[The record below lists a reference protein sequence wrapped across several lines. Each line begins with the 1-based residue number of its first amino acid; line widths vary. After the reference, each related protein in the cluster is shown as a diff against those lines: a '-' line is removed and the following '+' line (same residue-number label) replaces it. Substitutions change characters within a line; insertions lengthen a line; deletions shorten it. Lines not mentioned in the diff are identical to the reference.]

1 MKFDVLVVTA
11 SNEAQARGYRA
22 MVAPLVGALAK
33 KILVVPDPGGKRVGS
48 LGSTVGVLK
57 KLGDVSKMRVLV
69 CHSGGDSK
77 RLPSYA
83 AIGKAFVP
91 VPDGRG
97 KTVSLFERIVAN
109 MEQLRLPKSGVLVV
123 CGDVAPEFDFGL
135 CDFSKS
141 GVTGVA
147 YYDSPEEGSR
157 HGVYVPGKLESKVG
171 VVERNNSTLELQL
184 KTRTSH
190 IGRDACPQASADGSE
205 SRPYQ
210 VKSFLQKPS
219 PAAAKAAGA
228 VCRGKVAVD
237 TGILWIDPTT
247 AKKIVAAGW
256 KVGDIY
262 DEFARELL
270 NGFAPFHVNVVPRCS
285 FFHIG
290 STRELL
296 ARLGKGREW
305 VEGCAISRDEMKLGG
320 RNVVTFVP
328 REFGPINLAEGEC
341 LTCLPVDGKW
351 IPIRYRVE
359 DDFKSDGK
367 WEKLKLGE
375 IMKKVD
381 HKKLL
386 ALRKVDD
393 CITVELPLRIDFA
406 GGWSDTPPICYK
418 MGGAVFNAA
427 VTLNG
432 VKPVKVR
439 VRRLATKE
447 VSVESVDLGKSGVLK
462 SLEEIR
468 APKDPHDWC
477 ALVKSALTVTKFDF
491 SRGGLDIKISA
502 DVPKGSGMGTS
513 SILGAAL
520 VTALERVAG
529 RKPEW
534 KRVASLTLALEKEM
548 ATGGGWQDQIG
559 GLVPG
564 AKLVVTKPGE
574 SQNPRMSCV
583 SAKSEAAFSKFLKD
597 RALLYFTGRKRMARN
612 ILRGVIGFFEENPDD
627 IARSIVRRLKSDA
640 ERAFKAVESCDWDSF
655 CSAVNDY
662 WLSKKA
668 LDPGSTNPLVELI
681 IARMAP
687 WISAVSLCGAGGG
700 GFMFVIARSKDAKAK
715 IKSVLEKHPPIK
727 TGRFFDF
734 EIAN

>member
-1 MKFDVLVVTA
+1 MKFDILVVTA

-22 MVAPLVGALAK
+22 MVAPLVGSLAE

-48 LGSTVGVLK
+48 LGSTVGVLR
-57 KLGDVSKMRVLV
+57 KLGDVSKRRVLI

-91 VPDGRG
+91 VPDSRG

-123 CGDVAPEFDFGL
+123 CGDVAPEFDFGS

-157 HGVYVPGKLESKVG
+157 HGVYVPGNG
-171 VVERNNSTLELQL
+171 ERV
-184 KTRTSH
+184 R
-190 IGRDACPQASADGSE
+190 A
-205 SRPYQ
+205 
-210 VKSFLQKPS
+210 FLQKPS
-219 PAAAKAAGA
+219 PSAAKAAGA
-228 VCRGKVAVD
+228 VCHGKVAVD
-237 TGILWIDPTT
+237 TGILWIDPAT

-328 REFGPINLAEGEC
+328 REFGPIDLAEGEC
-341 LTCLPVDGKW
+341 LTCLPVGGKW

-367 WEKLKLGE
+367 WDKLKLGE

-386 ALRKVDD
+386 ALRKTED

-439 VRRLATKE
+439 VRRLAEKE
-447 VSVESVDLGKSGVLK
+447 VHVESVDLGKSGVLK
-462 SLEEIR
+462 SLAEIR

-491 SRGGLDIKISA
+491 SRGGLDIRISA

-529 RKPEW
+529 RKAEW

-564 AKLVVTKPGE
+564 AHLISTTPGKG
-574 SQNPRMSCV
+574 QNPRMSCV
-583 SAKSEAAFSKFLKD
+583 SPKSEAAFAKFLKE

-640 ERAFKAVESCDWDSF
+640 ERAFRAVESCDWDSF

-700 GFMFVIARSKDAKAK
+700 GFMFVVARSKDAKAK

-727 TGRFFDF
+727 SGRFFDF
-734 EIAN
+734 EIAKE

>member
-22 MVAPLVGALAK
+22 MVAPLVGALAE

-57 KLGDVSKMRVLV
+57 KLGDVSKSRVLV

-77 RLPSYA
+77 RLPAYA

-91 VPDGRG
+91 VPDSCGR
-97 KTVSLFERIVAN
+97 TVSLFERIVAN
-109 MEQLRLPKSGVLVV
+109 MERLKLPKGGVLVV
-123 CGDVAPEFDFGL
+123 CGDVAPEFDFGS
-135 CDFSKS
+135 CDFSKG

-157 HGVYVPGKLESKVG
+157 HGVYVPE
-171 VVERNNSTLELQL
+171 N
-184 KTRTSH
+184 
-190 IGRDACPQASADGSE
+190 GRRLSAV
-205 SRPYQ
+205 RA
-210 VKSFLQKPS
+210 FLQKPS
-219 PAAAKAAGA
+219 PSAAKSAGA
-228 VCRGKVAVD
+228 VRRGKVAVD
-237 TGILWIDPTT
+237 TGILWIDPAT

-262 DEFARELL
+262 DEFAHELL
-270 NGFAPFHVNVVPRCS
+270 GGFAPFHVNVVPRCS

-305 VEGCAISRDEMKLGG
+305 VEGCAIPRGEMKLGG

-328 REFGPINLAEGEC
+328 RELGPIDLAEGEC
-341 LTCLPVDGKW
+341 LTCLPVGGKW
-351 IPIRYRVE
+351 LPIRYRVE

-375 IMKKVD
+375 IMKRVD

-386 ALRKVDD
+386 ALRKAED

-439 VRRLATKE
+439 VRRLAERE
-447 VSVESVDLGKSGVLK
+447 VRVESVDLGKSGVLK
-462 SLEEIR
+462 SLAEIR

-491 SRGGLDIKISA
+491 SHGGLDIKISA

-529 RKPEW
+529 RRPEW
-534 KRVASLTLALEKEM
+534 KRVASLTLALEREM

-564 AKLVVTKPGE
+564 AHLVVTKPGK
-574 SQNPRMSCV
+574 SQDPRMSRV
-583 SAKSEAAFSKFLKD
+583 SPRAEKAFSKFLGD

-612 ILRGVIGFFEENPDD
+612 VLRGVLAFFAEDPDD

-700 GFMFVIARSKDAKAK
+700 GFMFVVARSKDAKAK

-727 TGRFFDF
+727 SGRFFDF
-734 EIAN
+734 EIAE

>member
-22 MVAPLVGALAK
+22 MVAPLVGSLAE

-48 LGSTVGVLK
+48 LGSTVGVLR
-57 KLGDVSKMRVLV
+57 KLGDVSKRRVLI

-91 VPDGRG
+91 VPDSRG

-123 CGDVAPEFDFGL
+123 CGDVAPEFDFGS

-157 HGVYVPGKLESKVG
+157 HGVYVPGNG
-171 VVERNNSTLELQL
+171 ERV
-184 KTRTSH
+184 R
-190 IGRDACPQASADGSE
+190 A
-205 SRPYQ
+205 
-210 VKSFLQKPS
+210 FLQKPS
-219 PAAAKAAGA
+219 PSAAKAAGA
-228 VCRGKVAVD
+228 VCHGKVAVD
-237 TGILWIDPTT
+237 TGILWIDPAT

-328 REFGPINLAEGEC
+328 REFGPIDLAEGEC
-341 LTCLPVDGKW
+341 LTCLPVGGKW

-367 WEKLKLGE
+367 WDKLKLGE

-386 ALRKVDD
+386 ALRKTED

-439 VRRLATKE
+439 VRRLAEKE
-447 VSVESVDLGKSGVLK
+447 VHVESVDLGKSGVLK
-462 SLEEIR
+462 SLAEIR

-491 SRGGLDIKISA
+491 SCGGLDIRISA

-529 RKPEW
+529 RKAEW

-564 AKLVVTKPGE
+564 AHLISTTPGKG
-574 SQNPRMSCV
+574 QNPRMSCV
-583 SAKSEAAFSKFLKD
+583 SPKSEAAFAKFLKE

-640 ERAFKAVESCDWDSF
+640 ERAFRAVESCDWDSF

-700 GFMFVIARSKDAKAK
+700 GFMFVVARSKDAKAK

-734 EIAN
+734 EIAKE

>member
-1 MKFDVLVVTA
+1 MKFDILVVTA

-22 MVAPLVGALAK
+22 MVAPLVGSLAE

-48 LGSTVGVLK
+48 LGSTVGVLR
-57 KLGDVSKMRVLV
+57 KLGDVSKRRVLI

-91 VPDGRG
+91 VPDSRG

-123 CGDVAPEFDFGL
+123 CGDVAPEFDFGS

-157 HGVYVPGKLESKVG
+157 HGVYVPGNG
-171 VVERNNSTLELQL
+171 ERV
-184 KTRTSH
+184 R
-190 IGRDACPQASADGSE
+190 A
-205 SRPYQ
+205 
-210 VKSFLQKPS
+210 FLQKPS
-219 PAAAKAAGA
+219 PSAAKAAGA

-237 TGILWIDPTT
+237 TGILWIDPAT
-247 AKKIVAAGW
+247 AKKIVIAGW

-328 REFGPINLAEGEC
+328 REFGPIDLAEGEC
-341 LTCLPVDGKW
+341 LTCLPVGGKW

-367 WEKLKLGE
+367 WDKLKLGE

-386 ALRKVDD
+386 ALRKTED

-439 VRRLATKE
+439 VRRLAEKE
-447 VSVESVDLGKSGVLK
+447 VHVESVDLGKSGVLK
-462 SLEEIR
+462 SLAEIR

-491 SRGGLDIKISA
+491 SCGGLDIRISA

-529 RKPEW
+529 RKAEW

-564 AKLVVTKPGE
+564 AHLISTTPGKG
-574 SQNPRMSCV
+574 QNPRMSCV
-583 SAKSEAAFSKFLKD
+583 SPKSEEAFAKFLKE

-640 ERAFKAVESCDWDSF
+640 ERAFRAVESCDWDSF

-700 GFMFVIARSKDAKAK
+700 GFMFVVARSKDAKAK

-734 EIAN
+734 EIAKE

>member
-22 MVAPLVGALAK
+22 MVAPLAGALAE

-57 KLGDVSKMRVLV
+57 KLGDVSRMRVLV

-77 RLPSYA
+77 RLPAYA

-91 VPDGRG
+91 VPDSRGR
-97 KTVSLFERIVAN
+97 TVSLFERIVAN
-109 MEQLRLPKSGVLVV
+109 MERLKLPKGGVLVV
-123 CGDVAPEFDFGL
+123 CGDVAPEFDFGS
-135 CDFSKS
+135 CDFSKG

-157 HGVYVPGKLESKVG
+157 HGVYVPE
-171 VVERNNSTLELQL
+171 N
-184 KTRTSH
+184 
-190 IGRDACPQASADGSE
+190 GRRLSAV
-205 SRPYQ
+205 RA
-210 VKSFLQKPS
+210 FLQKPS
-219 PAAAKAAGA
+219 PSAAKSAGA
-228 VCRGKVAVD
+228 VRRGKVAVD
-237 TGILWIDPTT
+237 TGILWIDPAT

-262 DEFARELL
+262 DEFAHELL
-270 NGFAPFHVNVVPRCS
+270 GGFAPFHVNVVSRCS

-305 VEGCAISRDEMKLGG
+305 VEGCAIPRGERKLGG

-328 REFGPINLAEGEC
+328 REFGPIELAEGEC
-341 LTCLPVDGKW
+341 LTCLPVGGKW
-351 IPIRYRVE
+351 RPIRYRVE

-375 IMKKVD
+375 IMKRVD

-386 ALRKVDD
+386 ALRKAED
-393 CITVELPLRIDFA
+393 CATVELPLRIDFA

-439 VRRLATKE
+439 VRRLAERE
-447 VSVESVDLGKSGVLK
+447 VRVESVDLGKSGVLK
-462 SLEEIR
+462 SLAEIR

-520 VTALERVAG
+520 VTALERVAS
-529 RKPEW
+529 RRPEW
-534 KRVASLTLALEKEM
+534 KRVALLTLALEREM

-564 AKLVVTKPGE
+564 AHLVVTKPGK
-574 SQNPRMSCV
+574 SQDPRMSRV
-583 SAKSEAAFSKFLKD
+583 SPRAEAAFSKFLKD

-612 ILRGVIGFFEENPDD
+612 VLRGVLAFFAENPDD

-700 GFMFVIARSKDAKAK
+700 GFMFVVARSKDAKAK

-727 TGRFFDF
+727 SGRFFDF
-734 EIAN
+734 EIAE

>member
-1 MKFDVLVVTA
+1 MKFDILVVTA

-22 MVAPLVGALAK
+22 MVAPLVGSLAE

-91 VPDGRG
+91 VPDSRG

-123 CGDVAPEFDFGL
+123 CGDVAPEFDFGA

-157 HGVYVPGKLESKVG
+157 HGVYVPEKLESKAGVG
-171 VVERNNSTLELQL
+171 ERNNSALELQL
-184 KTRTSH
+184 ETRTSH
-190 IGRDACPQASADGSE
+190 GAAKGCNLSA
-205 SRPYQ
+205 
-210 VKSFLQKPS
+210 VTAFLQKPL

-228 VCRGKVAVD
+228 VHRGKVAVD
-237 TGILWIDPTT
+237 TGILWIDPAT

-305 VEGCAISRDEMKLGG
+305 VEGCAISRNEMKLGG

-328 REFGPINLAEGEC
+328 REFGPVNLAEGEC
-341 LTCLPVDGKW
+341 LTCLPVGGKW

-359 DDFKSDGK
+359 DDFKTDGK
-367 WEKLKLGE
+367 WDKLKLGE

-386 ALRKVDD
+386 ALRKAED
-393 CITVELPLRIDFA
+393 CIKVELPLRIDFA

-439 VRRLATKE
+439 VRRLADKE
-447 VSVESVDLGKSGVLK
+447 VRVESVDLGKSGVLK
-462 SLEEIR
+462 SLAEIR

-520 VTALERVAG
+520 VTALERAAG

-564 AKLVVTKPGE
+564 AHLVSTTPGK
-574 SQNPRMSCV
+574 SQNPSLKRV
-583 SAKSEAAFSKFLKD
+583 SAKSEAALSKFLNE

-715 IKSVLEKHPPIK
+715 IRSVLEKHPPIK

-734 EIAN
+734 EIAD

>member
-22 MVAPLVGALAK
+22 MVAPLVGSLAE

-48 LGSTVGVLK
+48 LGSTVGVLR
-57 KLGDVSKMRVLV
+57 KLGDVSKRRVLI

-91 VPDGRG
+91 VPDSRG

-109 MEQLRLPKSGVLVV
+109 MEQLLLPKSGVLVV
-123 CGDVAPEFDFGL
+123 CGDVAPEFDFSS

-157 HGVYVPGKLESKVG
+157 HGVYVPGNG
-171 VVERNNSTLELQL
+171 ERV
-184 KTRTSH
+184 R
-190 IGRDACPQASADGSE
+190 A
-205 SRPYQ
+205 
-210 VKSFLQKPS
+210 FLQKPS
-219 PAAAKAAGA
+219 PSAAKAAGA

-237 TGILWIDPTT
+237 TGILWIDPAT

-328 REFGPINLAEGEC
+328 REFGPIDLAEGEC
-341 LTCLPVDGKW
+341 LTCLPVGGKW

-367 WEKLKLGE
+367 WDKLKLGE

-386 ALRKVDD
+386 ALRKTED

-439 VRRLATKE
+439 VRRLAEKE
-447 VSVESVDLGKSGVLK
+447 VHVESVDLGKSGVLK
-462 SLEEIR
+462 SLAEIR

-491 SRGGLDIKISA
+491 SRGGLDIRISA

-529 RKPEW
+529 RKAEW

-564 AKLVVTKPGE
+564 AHLISTTPGKG
-574 SQNPRMSCV
+574 QNPRMSCV
-583 SAKSEAAFSKFLKD
+583 SPKSEAAFAKFLKE

-640 ERAFKAVESCDWDSF
+640 ERAFRAVESCDWDSF

>member
-22 MVAPLVGALAK
+22 MVAPLVGALAE

-57 KLGDVSKMRVLV
+57 KLGDVTKKRVLI

-91 VPDGRG
+91 VPDSHG

-109 MEQLRLPKSGVLVV
+109 MERLRLPKSGVLVV
-123 CGDVAPEFDFGL
+123 CGDVAPEFDFAS

-157 HGVYVPGKLESKVG
+157 HGVYVPE
-171 VVERNNSTLELQL
+171 N
-184 KTRTSH
+184 
-190 IGRDACPQASADGSE
+190 GRGLSAV
-205 SRPYQ
+205 RA
-210 VKSFLQKPS
+210 FLQKPS
-219 PAAAKAAGA
+219 PSEAKAAGA

-237 TGILWIDPTT
+237 TGILWIDPAT
-247 AKKIVAAGW
+247 AKKIAAAGW

-270 NGFAPFHVNVVPRCS
+270 DGFAPFHVNVVPRCS

-341 LTCLPVDGKW
+341 LTCLPVGKKW

-386 ALRKVDD
+386 ALRKADD
-393 CITVELPLRIDFA
+393 CITVELPLRIDLA

-439 VRRLATKE
+439 VRRLAAKE
-447 VSVESVDLGKSGVLK
+447 VHVESVDLGQSGVLK
-462 SLEEIR
+462 SLAEIR

-520 VTALERVAG
+520 VFALERVAG

-574 SQNPRMSCV
+574 SQNPRASRV
-583 SAKSEAAFSKFLKD
+583 SEKSEAAFSKFLKD

-668 LDPGSTNPLVELI
+668 LDPGSANPLVELI

-700 GFMFVIARSKDAKAK
+700 GFMFVVARSKAAKAK
-715 IKSVLEKHPPIK
+715 IRSVLENHPPIK

-734 EIAN
+734 EIAKE

>member
-22 MVAPLVGALAK
+22 MVAPLVGSLAE
-33 KILVVPDPGGKRVGS
+33 KILGVPDPGGMRVGS
-48 LGSTVGVLK
+48 LGSTVGVLR
-57 KLGDVSKMRVLV
+57 KLGDVSKRRVLI

-91 VPDGRG
+91 VPDSRG

-109 MEQLRLPKSGVLVV
+109 MEQLLLPKSGVLVV
-123 CGDVAPEFDFGL
+123 CGDVAPEFDFSS

-157 HGVYVPGKLESKVG
+157 HGVYVPGNG
-171 VVERNNSTLELQL
+171 ERV
-184 KTRTSH
+184 R
-190 IGRDACPQASADGSE
+190 A
-205 SRPYQ
+205 
-210 VKSFLQKPS
+210 FLQKPS
-219 PAAAKAAGA
+219 PSAAKAAGA

-237 TGILWIDPTT
+237 TGILWIDPAT

-328 REFGPINLAEGEC
+328 REFGPIDLAEGEC
-341 LTCLPVDGKW
+341 LTCLPVGGKW

-367 WEKLKLGE
+367 WDKLKLGE

-386 ALRKVDD
+386 ALRKTED

-439 VRRLATKE
+439 VRRLAEKE
-447 VSVESVDLGKSGVLK
+447 VHVESVDLGKSGVLK
-462 SLEEIR
+462 SLAEIR

-491 SRGGLDIKISA
+491 SRGGLDIRISA

-529 RKPEW
+529 RKAEW

-564 AKLVVTKPGE
+564 AHLISTTPGKG
-574 SQNPRMSCV
+574 QNPRMSCV
-583 SAKSEAAFSKFLKD
+583 SPKSEAAFAKFLKE

-640 ERAFKAVESCDWDSF
+640 ERAFRAVESCDWNSF

>member
-22 MVAPLVGALAK
+22 MVAPLVGALAE

-57 KLGDVSKMRVLV
+57 KLGDVTKKRVLI

-91 VPDGRG
+91 VPDSHG

-109 MEQLRLPKSGVLVV
+109 MERLRLPKSGVLVV
-123 CGDVAPEFDFGL
+123 CGDVAPEFDFAS

-157 HGVYVPGKLESKVG
+157 HGVYVPE
-171 VVERNNSTLELQL
+171 N
-184 KTRTSH
+184 
-190 IGRDACPQASADGSE
+190 GRGLSAV
-205 SRPYQ
+205 RA
-210 VKSFLQKPS
+210 FLQKPS
-219 PAAAKAAGA
+219 PSEAKAAGA

-237 TGILWIDPTT
+237 TGILWIDPAT
-247 AKKIVAAGW
+247 AKKIAAAGW

-270 NGFAPFHVNVVPRCS
+270 DGFAPFHVNVVPRCS

-341 LTCLPVDGKW
+341 LTCLPVGKKW

-386 ALRKVDD
+386 ALRKADD

-439 VRRLATKE
+439 VRRLAAKE
-447 VSVESVDLGKSGVLK
+447 VHVESVDLGQSGVLK
-462 SLEEIR
+462 SLAEIR

-520 VTALERVAG
+520 VSALERVAG

-574 SQNPRMSCV
+574 SQNPRASRV
-583 SAKSEAAFSKFLKD
+583 SEKSEAAFSKFLKD

-668 LDPGSTNPLVELI
+668 LDPGSANPLVELI

-700 GFMFVIARSKDAKAK
+700 GFMFVVARSKAAKAK
-715 IKSVLEKHPPIK
+715 IRSVLENHPPIK

-734 EIAN
+734 EIAKE

>member
-22 MVAPLVGALAK
+22 IVAPLVGALAE
-33 KILVVPDPGGKRVGS
+33 KILVIPDPGGKRVGS

-57 KLGDVSKMRVLV
+57 KLGDVSKSRVLV

-77 RLPSYA
+77 RLPAYA

-91 VPDGRG
+91 VPDSCG

-109 MEQLRLPKSGVLVV
+109 MESLRLPKSGVLVV
-123 CGDVAPEFDFGL
+123 CGDVAPEFDFGS

-157 HGVYVPGKLESKVG
+157 HGVYVPGNG
-171 VVERNNSTLELQL
+171 ERV
-184 KTRTSH
+184 R
-190 IGRDACPQASADGSE
+190 A
-205 SRPYQ
+205 
-210 VKSFLQKPS
+210 FLQKPS
-219 PAAAKAAGA
+219 PSAAKAAGA
-228 VCRGKVAVD
+228 VCHGKVAVD
-237 TGILWIDPTT
+237 TGILWIDPAT

-328 REFGPINLAEGEC
+328 REFGPIDLAEGEC
-341 LTCLPVDGKW
+341 LTCLPVGGKW

-367 WEKLKLGE
+367 WDKLKLGE

-386 ALRKVDD
+386 ALRKTED

-439 VRRLATKE
+439 VSRLAAKE
-447 VSVESVDLGKSGVLK
+447 VHVESVDLGQSGVLK
-462 SLEEIR
+462 SLAEIR

-529 RKPEW
+529 RKAEW

-564 AKLVVTKPGE
+564 AHLISTTPGKG
-574 SQNPRMSCV
+574 QNPRMSCV
-583 SAKSEAAFSKFLKD
+583 SPKSEAAFAKFLKE

-640 ERAFKAVESCDWDSF
+640 ERAFRAVESCDWDSF

>member
-22 MVAPLVGALAK
+22 MVAPLVGALAE

-57 KLGDVSKMRVLV
+57 KLGDVSKSRVLI

-77 RLPSYA
+77 RLPAYA

-91 VPDGRG
+91 VPDSRGR
-97 KTVSLFERIVAN
+97 TVSLFERIAAN
-109 MEQLRLPKSGVLVV
+109 MELLKLPKGGVLVV
-123 CGDVAPEFDFGL
+123 CGDVAPEFDFGS
-135 CDFSKS
+135 CDFSKG

-157 HGVYVPGKLESKVG
+157 HGVYVPE
-171 VVERNNSTLELQL
+171 N
-184 KTRTSH
+184 
-190 IGRDACPQASADGSE
+190 GRRLSAV
-205 SRPYQ
+205 RA
-210 VKSFLQKPS
+210 FLQKPS
-219 PAAAKAAGA
+219 PSAAKSAGA
-228 VCRGKVAVD
+228 VRRGKVAVD
-237 TGILWIDPTT
+237 TGILWIDPAT

-262 DEFARELL
+262 DEFAHELL
-270 NGFAPFHVNVVPRCS
+270 GGFAPFHVNVVPRCS

-296 ARLGKGREW
+296 ARLGKGHEW
-305 VEGCAISRDEMKLGG
+305 IEGCAIPRGEMKLGG
-320 RNVVTFVP
+320 KNVVTFVP
-328 REFGPINLAEGEC
+328 REFGPIDLAEGEC
-341 LTCLPVDGKW
+341 LTCLPVGGKW
-351 IPIRYRVE
+351 LPIRYRVE

-367 WEKLKLGE
+367 WDKLKLGE

-381 HKKLL
+381 HRKLL
-386 ALRKVDD
+386 ALRKAED
-393 CITVELPLRIDFA
+393 CATVELPLRIDFA

-439 VRRLATKE
+439 VRRLAERE
-447 VSVESVDLGKSGVLK
+447 VRVESVDLGKSGVLK
-462 SLEEIR
+462 SLAEIR

-491 SRGGLDIKISA
+491 SHGGLDIKISA

-529 RKPEW
+529 RRPEW

-564 AKLVVTKPGE
+564 AHLVVTKPGK
-574 SQNPRMSCV
+574 SQDPRMSRV
-583 SAKSEAAFSKFLKD
+583 SPRAEKAFSKFLGD

-612 ILRGVIGFFEENPDD
+612 VLRGVLAFFAENPDD

-700 GFMFVIARSKDAKAK
+700 GFMFVVARSKDAKAK

-727 TGRFFDF
+727 SGRFFDF
-734 EIAN
+734 EIAKE

>member
-22 MVAPLVGALAK
+22 MVAPLVGALAE

-57 KLGDVSKMRVLV
+57 KLGDVSKSRVLV

-77 RLPSYA
+77 RLPAYA

-91 VPDGRG
+91 VPDSCGR
-97 KTVSLFERIVAN
+97 TVSLFERIVAN
-109 MEQLRLPKSGVLVV
+109 MERLKLPKGGVLVV
-123 CGDVAPEFDFGL
+123 CGDVAPEFDFGS
-135 CDFSKS
+135 CDFSKG

-157 HGVYVPGKLESKVG
+157 HGVYVPE
-171 VVERNNSTLELQL
+171 N
-184 KTRTSH
+184 
-190 IGRDACPQASADGSE
+190 GRRLSAV
-205 SRPYQ
+205 RA
-210 VKSFLQKPS
+210 FLQKPS
-219 PAAAKAAGA
+219 PSAAKSAGA
-228 VCRGKVAVD
+228 VRRGKVAVD
-237 TGILWIDPTT
+237 TGILWIDPAT

-262 DEFARELL
+262 DEFAHELL
-270 NGFAPFHVNVVPRCS
+270 GGFAPFHVNVVPRCS

-305 VEGCAISRDEMKLGG
+305 VEGCAIPRGEMKLGG

-328 REFGPINLAEGEC
+328 REFGPIELAEGEC
-341 LTCLPVDGKW
+341 LTCLPVGKKW
-351 IPIRYRVE
+351 IPVCYRVE

-375 IMKKVD
+375 IMKRVD

-386 ALRKVDD
+386 ALRKAED

-439 VRRLATKE
+439 VRRLAERE
-447 VSVESVDLGKSGVLK
+447 VRVESVDLGKSGVLK
-462 SLEEIR
+462 SLAEIR

-491 SRGGLDIKISA
+491 SHGGLDIKISA

-529 RKPEW
+529 RRPEW

-564 AKLVVTKPGE
+564 AHLVVTKPGK
-574 SQNPRMSCV
+574 SQDPRMSRV
-583 SAKSEAAFSKFLKD
+583 SPRAEKAFSKFLGD

-612 ILRGVIGFFEENPDD
+612 VLRGVLAFFAEDPDD

-700 GFMFVIARSKDAKAK
+700 GFMFVVARSKDAKAK

-727 TGRFFDF
+727 SGRFFDF
-734 EIAN
+734 EIAE

>member
-1 MKFDVLVVTA
+1 MKFDILVVTA

-22 MVAPLVGALAK
+22 MVAPLVGSLAE

-48 LGSTVGVLK
+48 LGSTVGVLR
-57 KLGDVSKMRVLV
+57 KLGDVSKRRVLI

-91 VPDGRG
+91 VPDSRG

-123 CGDVAPEFDFGL
+123 CGDVAPEFDFGS

-157 HGVYVPGKLESKVG
+157 HGVYVPGNG
-171 VVERNNSTLELQL
+171 ERV
-184 KTRTSH
+184 R
-190 IGRDACPQASADGSE
+190 A
-205 SRPYQ
+205 
-210 VKSFLQKPS
+210 FLQKPS
-219 PAAAKAAGA
+219 PSAAKAAGA
-228 VCRGKVAVD
+228 VCHGKVAVD
-237 TGILWIDPTT
+237 TGILWIDPAT

-328 REFGPINLAEGEC
+328 REFGPIDLAEGEC
-341 LTCLPVDGKW
+341 LTCLPVGGKW

-367 WEKLKLGE
+367 WDKLKLGE

-386 ALRKVDD
+386 ALRKTED

-439 VRRLATKE
+439 VRRLAEKE
-447 VSVESVDLGKSGVLK
+447 VHVESVDLGKSGVLK
-462 SLEEIR
+462 SLAEIS

-491 SRGGLDIKISA
+491 SRGGLDIRISA

-529 RKPEW
+529 RKAEW

-564 AKLVVTKPGE
+564 AHLISTTPGKG
-574 SQNPRMSCV
+574 QNPRMSCV
-583 SAKSEAAFSKFLKD
+583 SPKSEAAFAKFLKE

-640 ERAFKAVESCDWDSF
+640 ERAFRAVESCDWDSF

-700 GFMFVIARSKDAKAK
+700 GFMFVVARSKDAKAK
-715 IKSVLEKHPPIK
+715 IKSVLVKHPPIK

>member
-22 MVAPLVGALAK
+22 MVAPLAGALAK
-33 KILVVPDPGGKRVGS
+33 KILVVPDPGGNRVGS

-57 KLGDVSKMRVLV
+57 KLGDVSKSRVLI

-77 RLPSYA
+77 RLPAYA

-91 VPDGRG
+91 VPDSRG

-123 CGDVAPEFDFGL
+123 CGDVAPEFDFGS

-157 HGVYVPGKLESKVG
+157 HGVYVPE
-171 VVERNNSTLELQL
+171 N
-184 KTRTSH
+184 TRSL
-190 IGRDACPQASADGSE
+190 SA
-205 SRPYQ
+205 
-210 VKSFLQKPS
+210 VTSFLQKPS

-228 VCRGKVAVD
+228 LCRGKVAVD
-237 TGILWIDPTT
+237 TGILWIDPAT

-270 NGFAPFHVNVVPRCS
+270 DGFAPFHVNVVPRCS

-305 VEGCAISRDEMKLGG
+305 VEGCSIPRAEMKLGG

-328 REFGPINLAEGEC
+328 GEFGPIDLAEGEC
-341 LTCLPVDGKW
+341 LTCLPVGKKW
-351 IPIRYRVE
+351 IPVRYRVE

-367 WEKLKLGE
+367 WDKLKLGE

-386 ALRKVDD
+386 ALRKAED
-393 CITVELPLRIDFA
+393 CATVELPLRIDFA

-439 VRRLATKE
+439 VRRLAERE
-447 VSVESVDLGKSGVLK
+447 VRVESVDLGKSGVLK
-462 SLEEIR
+462 SLAEIR

-491 SRGGLDIKISA
+491 SHGGLDIKISA

-529 RKPEW
+529 RRPEW

-564 AKLVVTKPGE
+564 AHLVVTKPGK
-574 SQNPRMSCV
+574 SQDPRMSRV
-583 SAKSEAAFSKFLKD
+583 SPRAEKAFSKFLGD

-612 ILRGVIGFFEENPDD
+612 VLRGVLAFFAENPDD

-700 GFMFVIARSKDAKAK
+700 GFMFVVARSKDAKAK

-727 TGRFFDF
+727 SGRFFDF
-734 EIAN
+734 EIAE

>member
-22 MVAPLVGALAK
+22 MVAPLVGALAE

-57 KLGDVSKMRVLV
+57 KLGDVTKKRVLI

-91 VPDGRG
+91 VPDSHG

-109 MEQLRLPKSGVLVV
+109 MERLRLPKSGVLVV
-123 CGDVAPEFDFGL
+123 CGDVAPEFDFAS

-157 HGVYVPGKLESKVG
+157 HGVYVPE
-171 VVERNNSTLELQL
+171 N
-184 KTRTSH
+184 
-190 IGRDACPQASADGSE
+190 GRGLSAV
-205 SRPYQ
+205 RA
-210 VKSFLQKPS
+210 FLQKPS
-219 PAAAKAAGA
+219 PSEAKAAGA

-237 TGILWIDPTT
+237 TGILWIDPAT
-247 AKKIVAAGW
+247 AKKIAAAGW

-262 DEFARELL
+262 DEFAHELL
-270 NGFAPFHVNVVPRCS
+270 DGFAPFHVNVVPRCS

-341 LTCLPVDGKW
+341 LTCLPVGKKW

-386 ALRKVDD
+386 ALRKADD
-393 CITVELPLRIDFA
+393 CITVELPLRIDLA

-439 VRRLATKE
+439 VRRRAAKE
-447 VSVESVDLGKSGVLK
+447 VHVESVDLGQSGVLK
-462 SLEEIR
+462 SLAEIR

-520 VTALERVAG
+520 VSALERVAG

-574 SQNPRMSCV
+574 SQNPRASRV
-583 SAKSEAAFSKFLKD
+583 SEKSEAAFSKFLKD

-668 LDPGSTNPLVELI
+668 LDPGSANPLVELI

-700 GFMFVIARSKDAKAK
+700 GFMFVVARSKAAKAK
-715 IKSVLEKHPPIK
+715 IRSVLENHPPIK

-734 EIAN
+734 EIAKE

>member
-1 MKFDVLVVTA
+1 MKFDILVVTA

-22 MVAPLVGALAK
+22 MVAPLVGALAE

-91 VPDGRG
+91 VPDSHG

-109 MEQLRLPKSGVLVV
+109 MEQLRLPKGGVLVV
-123 CGDVAPEFDFGL
+123 CGDVAPEFDFGS

-157 HGVYVPGKLESKVG
+157 HGVYVPENGERVTGNGEWGTYPPSEASRRRRCPSRGGNGKRV
-171 VVERNNSTLELQL
+171 R
-184 KTRTSH
+184 
-190 IGRDACPQASADGSE
+190 A
-205 SRPYQ
+205 
-210 VKSFLQKPS
+210 FLQKPS

-228 VCRGKVAVD
+228 VHRGKVAVD
-237 TGILWIDPTT
+237 TGILWIDPAT
-247 AKKIVAAGW
+247 AKKIVVAGW

-270 NGFAPFHVNVVPRCS
+270 DGFAPFNVNVVPRCS

-328 REFGPINLAEGEC
+328 REFGPVELAEGEC
-341 LTCLPVDGKW
+341 LTCLPVGGKW
-351 IPIRYRVE
+351 ITLRYRIE

-367 WEKLKLGE
+367 WDKLKLGE

-386 ALRKVDD
+386 ALRKTEDS
-393 CITVELPLRIDFA
+393 ITVELPLRIDFA
-406 GGWSDTPPICYK
+406 GGWSDTPPICNK

-439 VRRLATKE
+439 VRRLAEKE
-447 VSVESVDLGKSGVLK
+447 VRVESVDLGKSGVLK
-462 SLEEIR
+462 SLAEIR
-468 APKDPHDWC
+468 AAKDPHDWC
-477 ALVKSALTVTKFDF
+477 VLVKSALTVTKFDF

-564 AKLVVTKPGE
+564 VHLVSTKPGKI
-574 SQNPRMSCV
+574 QDPRMSRV
-583 SAKSEAAFSKFLKD
+583 SPKSEAAFSKFLKE

-700 GFMFVIARSKDAKAK
+700 GFMFVVARSKDAKAK
-715 IKSVLEKHPPIK
+715 IKSVLEKHPPIN

-734 EIAN
+734 EIAKE

>member
-1 MKFDVLVVTA
+1 MKFDILVVTA

-22 MVAPLVGALAK
+22 MVAPLVGSLAE

-48 LGSTVGVLK
+48 LGSTVGVLR
-57 KLGDVSKMRVLV
+57 KLGDVSKRRVLI

-91 VPDGRG
+91 VPDSRG

-123 CGDVAPEFDFGL
+123 CGDVAPEFDFGS

-157 HGVYVPGKLESKVG
+157 HGVYVPGNG
-171 VVERNNSTLELQL
+171 ERV
-184 KTRTSH
+184 R
-190 IGRDACPQASADGSE
+190 A
-205 SRPYQ
+205 
-210 VKSFLQKPS
+210 FLQKPS
-219 PAAAKAAGA
+219 PSAAKAAGA
-228 VCRGKVAVD
+228 VCHGKVAVD
-237 TGILWIDPTT
+237 TGILWIDPAT

-328 REFGPINLAEGEC
+328 REFGPIDLAEGEC
-341 LTCLPVDGKW
+341 LTCLPVGGKW

-367 WEKLKLGE
+367 WDKLKLGE

-386 ALRKVDD
+386 ALRKTED

-439 VRRLATKE
+439 VRRLAEKE
-447 VSVESVDLGKSGVLK
+447 VHVESVDLGKSGVLK
-462 SLEEIR
+462 SLAEIS

-491 SRGGLDIKISA
+491 SRGGLDIRISA

-529 RKPEW
+529 RKAEW

-564 AKLVVTKPGE
+564 AHLISTTPGKG
-574 SQNPRMSCV
+574 QNPRMSCV
-583 SAKSEAAFSKFLKD
+583 SPKSEAAFAKFLKE

-640 ERAFKAVESCDWDSF
+640 ERAFRAVESCDWDSF

-700 GFMFVIARSKDAKAK
+700 GFMFVVARSKDAKAK
-715 IKSVLEKHPPIK
+715 IRSVLENHPPIR

-734 EIAN
+734 EIAE

>member
-1 MKFDVLVVTA
+1 MKFDILVVTA

-22 MVAPLVGALAK
+22 MVAPLVGSLAE

-48 LGSTVGVLK
+48 LGSTVGVLR
-57 KLGDVSKMRVLV
+57 KLGDVSKRRVLI

-91 VPDGRG
+91 VPDSRG

-123 CGDVAPEFDFGL
+123 CGDVAPEFDFGS

-157 HGVYVPGKLESKVG
+157 HGVYVPGNG
-171 VVERNNSTLELQL
+171 ERV
-184 KTRTSH
+184 R
-190 IGRDACPQASADGSE
+190 A
-205 SRPYQ
+205 
-210 VKSFLQKPS
+210 FLQKPS
-219 PAAAKAAGA
+219 PSAAKAAGA
-228 VCRGKVAVD
+228 VCHGKVAVD
-237 TGILWIDPTT
+237 TGILWIDPAT

-328 REFGPINLAEGEC
+328 REFGPIDLAEGEC
-341 LTCLPVDGKW
+341 LTCLPVGGKW

-367 WEKLKLGE
+367 WDKLKLGE

-386 ALRKVDD
+386 ALRKTED

-439 VRRLATKE
+439 VRRLAEKE
-447 VSVESVDLGKSGVLK
+447 VHVESVDLGKSGVLK
-462 SLEEIR
+462 SRAEIS

-491 SRGGLDIKISA
+491 SRGGLDIRISA

-529 RKPEW
+529 RKAEW

-564 AKLVVTKPGE
+564 AHLISTTPGKG
-574 SQNPRMSCV
+574 QNPRMSCV
-583 SAKSEAAFSKFLKD
+583 SPKSEAAFAKFLKE

-640 ERAFKAVESCDWDSF
+640 ERAFRAVESCDWNSF

>member
-1 MKFDVLVVTA
+1 MKPRRGDTA
-11 SNEAQARGYRA
+11 PWSRRSWAR
-22 MVAPLVGALAK
+22 LQK
-33 KILVVPDPGGKRVGS
+33 KFLVVPDPGGKRVGS
-48 LGSTVGVLK
+48 LGSTVGVLR
-57 KLGDVSKMRVLV
+57 KLGDVSKMRVLI

-91 VPDGRG
+91 VPDNCG

-109 MEQLRLPKSGVLVV
+109 MERLKLPKGGVLVV
-123 CGDVAPEFDFGL
+123 CGDVAPEFDFGS
-135 CDFSKS
+135 CDFSKG

-157 HGVYVPGKLESKVG
+157 HGVYVPEKLESKVG
-171 VVERNNSTLELQL
+171 VGERNNSTLELQL

-190 IGRDACPQASADGSE
+190 VGRDACPQASADGLE
-205 SRPYQ
+205 NRPYQ
-210 VKSFLQKPS
+210 VKAFLQKPS
-219 PAAAKAAGA
+219 PSAAKSAGA
-228 VCRGKVAVD
+228 VRRGKVAVD
-237 TGILWIDPTT
+237 TGILWIDPAT

-262 DEFARELL
+262 DEFAHELL
-270 NGFAPFHVNVVPRCS
+270 GGFAPFHVNVVPRCS

-296 ARLGKGREW
+296 ARLGKGHEW
-305 VEGCAISRDEMKLGG
+305 IEGCAIPRGEMKLGG
-320 RNVVTFVP
+320 KNVVTFVP
-328 REFGPINLAEGEC
+328 REFGPIDLAEGEC
-341 LTCLPVDGKW
+341 LTCLPVGGKW
-351 IPIRYRVE
+351 LPIRYRVE

-367 WEKLKLGE
+367 WDKLKLGE

-381 HKKLL
+381 HRKLL
-386 ALRKVDD
+386 ALRKAED
-393 CITVELPLRIDFA
+393 CATVELPLRIDFA

-439 VRRLATKE
+439 VRRLAERE
-447 VSVESVDLGKSGVLK
+447 VRVESVDLGKSGVLK
-462 SLEEIR
+462 SLAEIR

-491 SRGGLDIKISA
+491 SHGGLDIKISA

-529 RKPEW
+529 RRPEW

-564 AKLVVTKPGE
+564 AHLVVTKPGK
-574 SQNPRMSCV
+574 SQDPRMSRV
-583 SAKSEAAFSKFLKD
+583 SPRAEKAFSKFLGD

-612 ILRGVIGFFEENPDD
+612 VLRGVLAFFAENPDD

-700 GFMFVIARSKDAKAK
+700 GFMFVVARSKDAKAK

-727 TGRFFDF
+727 SGRFFDF
-734 EIAN
+734 EIAKE

>member
-22 MVAPLVGALAK
+22 MVAPLVGALAE

-57 KLGDVSKMRVLV
+57 KLGDVTKKRVLI

-91 VPDGRG
+91 VPDSHG

-109 MEQLRLPKSGVLVV
+109 MERLRLPKSGVLVV
-123 CGDVAPEFDFGL
+123 CGDVAPEFDFAS

-157 HGVYVPGKLESKVG
+157 HGVYVPE
-171 VVERNNSTLELQL
+171 N
-184 KTRTSH
+184 
-190 IGRDACPQASADGSE
+190 GRGLSAV
-205 SRPYQ
+205 RA
-210 VKSFLQKPS
+210 FLQKPS
-219 PAAAKAAGA
+219 PSEAKAAGA

-237 TGILWIDPTT
+237 TGILWIDPAT
-247 AKKIVAAGW
+247 AKKIAAAGW

-270 NGFAPFHVNVVPRCS
+270 DGFAPFHVNVVPRCS

-341 LTCLPVDGKW
+341 LTCLPVGKKW

-386 ALRKVDD
+386 ALRKADD
-393 CITVELPLRIDFA
+393 CITVELPLRIDLA

-439 VRRLATKE
+439 VRRLAAKE
-447 VSVESVDLGKSGVLK
+447 VHVESVDLGQSGVLK
-462 SLEEIR
+462 SLAEIR

-520 VTALERVAG
+520 VSALERVAG

-574 SQNPRMSCV
+574 SQNPRASRV
-583 SAKSEAAFSKFLKD
+583 SEKSEAAFSKFLKD

-668 LDPGSTNPLVELI
+668 LDPGSANPLVELI

-700 GFMFVIARSKDAKAK
+700 GFMFVVARSKAAKAK
-715 IKSVLEKHPPIK
+715 IRSVLENHPPIK

-734 EIAN
+734 EIAKE

>member
-1 MKFDVLVVTA
+1 M
-11 SNEAQARGYRA
+11 
-22 MVAPLVGALAK
+22 
-33 KILVVPDPGGKRVGS
+33 
-48 LGSTVGVLK
+48 
-57 KLGDVSKMRVLV
+57 
-69 CHSGGDSK
+69 
-77 RLPSYA
+77 
-83 AIGKAFVP
+83 
-91 VPDGRG
+91 
-97 KTVSLFERIVAN
+97 
-109 MEQLRLPKSGVLVV
+109 
-123 CGDVAPEFDFGL
+123 
-135 CDFSKS
+135 
-141 GVTGVA
+141 
-147 YYDSPEEGSR
+147 
-157 HGVYVPGKLESKVG
+157 
-171 VVERNNSTLELQL
+171 
-184 KTRTSH
+184 
-190 IGRDACPQASADGSE
+190 
-205 SRPYQ
+205 
-210 VKSFLQKPS
+210 
-219 PAAAKAAGA
+219 
-228 VCRGKVAVD
+228 CRGKVAVD

-270 NGFAPFHVNVVPRCS
+270 DGFAPFHVNVVPRCS

-328 REFGPINLAEGEC
+328 REFGTIKLAEGEC
-341 LTCLPVDGKW
+341 LTCLPVGGKW

-386 ALRKVDD
+386 ALRKADD

-462 SLEEIR
+462 SLEQIR

-513 SILGAAL
+513 SILGSAL

-574 SQNPRMSCV
+574 SQNPRMLCV

-715 IKSVLEKHPPIK
+715 IRSVLEKHPPIK

-734 EIAN
+734 EIAT

>member
-1 MKFDVLVVTA
+1 MKFDILVVTA

-22 MVAPLVGALAK
+22 MVAPLVGSLAE

-48 LGSTVGVLK
+48 LGSTVGVLR
-57 KLGDVSKMRVLV
+57 KLGDVSKRRVLI

-91 VPDGRG
+91 VPDSRG

-123 CGDVAPEFDFGL
+123 CGDVAPEFDFGS

-157 HGVYVPGKLESKVG
+157 HGVYVPGNG
-171 VVERNNSTLELQL
+171 ERV
-184 KTRTSH
+184 R
-190 IGRDACPQASADGSE
+190 A
-205 SRPYQ
+205 
-210 VKSFLQKPS
+210 FLQKPS
-219 PAAAKAAGA
+219 PSAAKAAGA
-228 VCRGKVAVD
+228 VCHGKVAVD
-237 TGILWIDPTT
+237 TGILWIDPAT

-328 REFGPINLAEGEC
+328 REFGPIDLAEGEC
-341 LTCLPVDGKW
+341 LTCLPVGGKW

-367 WEKLKLGE
+367 WDKLKLGE

-386 ALRKVDD
+386 ALRKTED

-439 VRRLATKE
+439 VRRLAEKE
-447 VSVESVDLGKSGVLK
+447 VHVESVDLGKSGVLK
-462 SLEEIR
+462 SLAEIS

-491 SRGGLDIKISA
+491 SRGGLDIRISA

-529 RKPEW
+529 RKAEW

-564 AKLVVTKPGE
+564 AHLISTTPGKG
-574 SQNPRMSCV
+574 QNPRMSCV
-583 SAKSEAAFSKFLKD
+583 SPKSEAAFAKFRKE

-640 ERAFKAVESCDWDSF
+640 ERAFRAVESCDWDSF

-700 GFMFVIARSKDAKAK
+700 GFMFVVARSKDAKAK
-715 IKSVLEKHPPIK
+715 IKSVLVKHPPIK

-734 EIAN
+734 EIAKE